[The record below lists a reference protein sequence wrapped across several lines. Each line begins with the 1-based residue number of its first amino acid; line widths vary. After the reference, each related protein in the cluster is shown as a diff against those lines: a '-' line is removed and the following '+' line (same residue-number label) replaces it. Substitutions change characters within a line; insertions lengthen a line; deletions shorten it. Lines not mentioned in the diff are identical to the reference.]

1 MKIETDF
8 ITENKLVLGLSG
20 GIASGKSAALEVFAS
35 LGARAICA
43 DDISRRCFAML
54 KDKMEAYFGTSD
66 KAQIAHAVF
75 TDAQKR
81 AWLENLLHPLI
92 LQAAR
97 EEVKTCAEKI
107 AVVEIPLLF
116 EKGLEDAFDLTLCVY
131 ADYNIRL
138 KRALANFTERD
149 FILRDKAQMPLEQKA
164 QRADIVLIN
173 NSNRKELESK
183 IKKFYGVLLKRP
195 Q

>member
-43 DDISRRCFAML
+43 DDISRRCFIML

-66 KAQIAHAVF
+66 KAQVARAVF
-75 TDAQKR
+75 NDAQKR
-81 AWLENLLHPLI
+81 LWLENLLHPLI

-97 EEVKTCAEKI
+97 GEAKTCAEKI
-107 AVVEIPLLF
+107 VIVEIPLLF
-116 EKGLEDAFDLTLCVY
+116 EKGLEDGFDLTLCVY
-131 ADYNIRL
+131 ADYKIRL
-138 KRALANFTERD
+138 KRALSKFTQQD
-149 FILRDKAQMPLEQKA
+149 FILRDKAQMPLEEKA

-173 NSNRKELESK
+173 NSNRKALEDK
-183 IKKFYGVLLKRP
+183 IKKFYGVLLKRR